1 MAFSKKF
8 AKIRK
13 KTIGCLVLAENE
25 QKKEPMASATGSQ
38 NKIL

>member
-1 MAFSKKF
+1 MAFSKNF

-13 KTIGCLVLAENE
+13 KTIECLVLAENE
-25 QKKEPMASATGSQ
+25 QKKEPTAFAVGSQ